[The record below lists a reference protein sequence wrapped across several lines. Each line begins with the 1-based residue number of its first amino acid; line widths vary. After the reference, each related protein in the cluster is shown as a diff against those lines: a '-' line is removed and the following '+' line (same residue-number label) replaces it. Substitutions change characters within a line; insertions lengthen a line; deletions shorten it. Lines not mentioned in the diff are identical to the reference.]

1 MKTVFI
7 RAIEAAVDEK
17 AAVLREAVLA
27 GAQSRFD
34 ADVSSFGIVPRS
46 PFAYWVSE
54 SFFDIFRLHSSVS
67 LSGINAAFGA
77 STKND
82 FRYLRLKTE
91 VYATTVLVP
100 DDSLHSLKWI
110 SFAKGGQFSAIYSD
124 ISLVVNWDAQGRELK
139 TDISE
144 YRGNR
149 GWGYQWS
156 AALNGHDLYFRPGV
170 TWSRRTQG
178 GLSFRIMPRSCIFAD
193 KGPAAFVANDASDR
207 LLALAAIFNSRPFS
221 ALVEMQMAFGS
232 YEVGVI
238 QRTPVPDLDQAV
250 TSRLSNLAYRIWSI
264 KRLLDSRTE
273 NSHAFSLPALLQ
285 VSGVGLT
292 SRAEAWAA
300 HASTLQAEI
309 DALSNEIDDHAYRLY
324 GISAED
330 RQRIEQGFGIASE
343 SAEAQQ
349 DDADDTEE
357 EAAEVDA
364 KPMVASLLSWAL
376 GVAFGRFDVCLAT
389 GERSAPPE
397 PEPFDPLPVCSP
409 GMLTGDNGL
418 PLGQPPAGYPLAFP
432 ADGLLVDDPGHPQ
445 DLITAVRSVFELVF
459 DDADARWKEAAELLG
474 TPELR
479 SWFASEFFGPHIKRY
494 SRSRRKA
501 PIYWQFATP
510 SGSYS
515 IWLYIHRATAD
526 SLFRVLELVSQKLRH
541 EEGKHAAL
549 LQEIGP
555 SPSPSQRRELEQQDS
570 FLSELS
576 GLKAEVTRVAPLWRP
591 DLDDGVL
598 LNFAPL
604 WRLVSQL
611 SSWQTECRSA
621 WDKLVRGDFDWAHLA
636 MHLWPERV
644 VPKCQTDRSLAI
656 AHGLEASFWFED
668 QDGSWRQRQVAEAT
682 IQQLIAERSSATV
695 KAALADLRAAPA
707 PVGRSIRRAPRAPRR
722 TTPRQPATPAGPDPA
737 LLNQVQ
743 AAIAAVPDGASR
755 ADVLAATG
763 ISAAQWT
770 AAIRTLLAAGS
781 VSQTGERRA
790 ARYLLSAE
798 GTP

>member
-7 RAIEAAVDEK
+7 RAIEAGLDEK
-17 AAVLREAVLA
+17 AAVLREAVQA

-34 ADVSSFGIVPRS
+34 ADVSTFSQVPRS
-46 PFAYWVSE
+46 PFAYW
-54 SFFDIFRLHSSVS
+54 
-67 LSGINAAFGA
+67 A
-77 STKND
+77 SDAIRGCFANHPRFELENRSAKVGLQTSDD
-82 FRYLRLKTE
+82 FRFVRLTHE
-91 VYATTVLVP
+91 VPANSQVMRWFP
-100 DDSLHSLKWI
+100 
-110 SFAKGGQFSAIYSD
+110 FAKGGSFSPFYADVILLMYWHD
-124 ISLVVNWDAQGRELK
+124 DGAMAKAWAGSLYNGSHWSRILK
-139 TDISE
+139 
-144 YRGNR
+144 NV
-149 GWGYQWS
+149 
-156 AALNGHDLYFRPGV
+156 DLFFRPGL
-170 TWSRRTQG
+170 TWPRRTQG
-178 GLSFRIMPRSCIFAD
+178 GLSFRIMPRGCIFAD
-193 KGPAAFVANDASDR
+193 KGPAAFVNNDAADR
-207 LLALAAIFNSRPFS
+207 LLALAAISNSRPFS

-238 QRTPVPDLDQAV
+238 QRTPVPDLDQAE
-250 TSRLSNLAYRIWSI
+250 TSRLSNLAHRIWLL

-273 NSHAFSLPALLQ
+273 NSHAFSLPSLLQ
-285 VSGVGLT
+285 VAAFNLKR
-292 SRAEAWAA
+292 RAEAWAV
-300 HASTLQAEI
+300 HASTLQAQI
-309 DALSNEIDDHAYRLY
+309 DALSNEIDDHAYKLY

-343 SAEAQQ
+343 AADAEP
-349 DDADDTEE
+349 DDADDSEE

-376 GVAFGRFDVCLAT
+376 GVAFGRFDVRLAT

-409 GMLTGDNGL
+409 GMLTVDDGL

-432 ADGLLVDDPGHPQ
+432 FDGLLVDDPGHPQ
-445 DLITAVRSVFELVF
+445 DLIGAVRSVFELVF
-459 DDADARWKEAAELLG
+459 DDADARGKEAAELLG
-474 TPELR
+474 TTDLR

-494 SRSRRKA
+494 SKSRRKA
-501 PIYWQFATP
+501 PMYWQFATP

-541 EEGKHAAL
+541 EEKKHGAL
-549 LQEIGP
+549 LQEAGP
-555 SPSPSQRRELEQQDS
+555 SPSPTQRRELEQQES

-576 GLKAEVTRVAPLWRP
+576 GLKAEVARVAPLWRP

-604 WRLVSQL
+604 WRLVPQL
-611 SSWQTECRSA
+611 SSWQTECRNA
-621 WDKLVRGDFDWAHLA
+621 WDKLSNEHYDWAHLA

-656 AHGLEASFWFED
+656 AHGLEATFWFED
-668 QDGSWRQRQVAEAT
+668 QDGAWRQREVAEAT

-707 PVGRSIRRAPRAPRR
+707 PVGRSTRRSTRAPRR
-722 TTPRQPATPAGPDPA
+722 TAPRQAASPAGPDLA

-743 AAIAAVPDGASR
+743 AAIATVPDGASR

-770 AAIRTLLAAGS
+770 AAIRALLAAGS
-781 VSQTGERRA
+781 VSQSGERRG
-790 ARYLLSAE
+790 ARYQISAG

>member
-17 AAVLREAVLA
+17 AAVLREAVQA

-34 ADVSSFGIVPRS
+34 ADVSTFSQVPRS
-46 PFAYWVSE
+46 PFAYWASDAIRGCFAAIPKLESE
-54 SFFDIFRLHSSVS
+54 GRTAKVGLQTSD
-67 LSGINAAFGA
+67 
-77 STKND
+77 D
-82 FRYLRLKTE
+82 FRFVRLMTE
-91 VYATTVLVP
+91 VIPEHRSFGWL
-100 DDSLHSLKWI
+100 
-110 SFAKGGQFSAIYSD
+110 SFAKGGAFSRFYSD
-124 ISLVVNWDAQGRELK
+124 IHLVVNWHNG
-139 TDISE
+139 
-144 YRGNR
+144 
-149 GWGYQWS
+149 GYEMY
-156 AALNGHDLYFRPGV
+156 AFNGIPYGTFGAPMRNPNFYFRPGL
-170 TWSRRTQG
+170 TWPRRTQG
-178 GLSFRIMPRSCIFAD
+178 GLSFRTMPRGCIFAD
-193 KGPAAFVANDASDR
+193 KGPTVFVDDDVTNN
-207 LLALAAIFNSRPFS
+207 LLALAAITNSQAFAS
-221 ALVEMQMAFGS
+221 LVQLQMAFGS

-238 QRTPVPDLDQAV
+238 QRTPAPQIDTNDIEQAAKLV
-250 TSRLSNLAYRIWSI
+250 NRAWSL
-264 KRLLDSRTE
+264 KRQLDSRTE
-273 NSHAFSLPALLQ
+273 NSNAFCLPALLQ
-285 VSGVGLT
+285 VAAVDLEGC
-292 SRAEAWAA
+292 AEAWAA

-364 KPMVASLLSWAL
+364 KPMVASLLSWCL
-376 GVAFGRFDVCLAT
+376 GVAFGRFDVRLAT
-389 GERSAPPE
+389 GERSATPE

-409 GMLTGDNGL
+409 GMLTGGDGL
-418 PLGQPPAGYPLAFP
+418 PLRHPPDGYPLAFP

-479 SWFASEFFGPHIKRY
+479 SWFATEFFGPHIKRY
-494 SRSRRKA
+494 SKSRRKA

-570 FLSELS
+570 FLSELN
-576 GLKAEVTRVAPLWRP
+576 GLKAEVTHVVPLWRP

-604 WRLVSQL
+604 WRLVPQL

-621 WDKLVRGDFDWAHLA
+621 WAKLVAEHYDWAHLA
-636 MHLWPERV
+636 MHLWPKRV
-644 VPKCQTDRSLAI
+644 VPKCKDERSLAI
-656 AHGLEASFWFED
+656 AHGLEATFWFED
-668 QDGSWRQRQVAEAT
+668 QDGTWRQRQVADAT
-682 IQQLIAERSSATV
+682 IQQLIAERSSASV

-707 PVGRSIRRAPRAPRR
+707 PVGRSTRRAARAPRSS
-722 TTPRQPATPAGPDPA
+722 TPRQQAAPAGPDA
-737 LLNQVQ
+737 TLLNQVQ
-743 AAIAAVPDGASR
+743 AAIGAVPEGASR

-763 ISAAQWT
+763 ISATQWT
-770 AAIRTLLAAGS
+770 AAIRSLLATSA
-781 VSQTGERRA
+781 VIQTGERRG
-790 ARYLLSAE
+790 ARYQLS
-798 GTP
+798 GGRTP

>member
-17 AAVLREAVLA
+17 AAVLREAVQA

-34 ADVSSFGIVPRS
+34 ADVTTFELVPTS
-46 PFAYWVSE
+46 PFSYWVGDE
-54 SFFDIFRLHSSVS
+54 IRRL
-67 LSGINAAFGA
+67 FA
-77 STKND
+77 SIPPLENDRRKARRGLGTNDD
-82 FRYLRLKTE
+82 FRFLRLWFE
-91 VYATTVLVP
+91 VGACSSAWLSY
-100 DDSLHSLKWI
+100 
-110 SFAKGGQFSAIYSD
+110 AKGGQFSRFYSSID
-124 ISLVVNWDAQGRELK
+124 LLVSWADNGAQLK
-139 TDISE
+139 AFFIGNGESPSRNIRSE
-144 YRGNR
+144 
-149 GWGYQWS
+149 S
-156 AALNGHDLYFRPGV
+156 DYFRPGL
-170 TWSRRTQG
+170 TWSLRTQADI
-178 GLSFRIMPRSCIFAD
+178 SFRLLPSGCIFGS
-193 KGPAAFVANDASDR
+193 KGPAALVAQDSAQEI
-207 LLALAAIFNSRPFS
+207 LCLAAIANSSVFGF
-221 ALVEMQMAFGS
+221 LVNTQMTFGS

-238 QRTPVPDLDQAV
+238 QRTPVPELDQAD
-250 TSRLSNLAYRIWSI
+250 TTLLAKLAQQVWSL

-285 VSGVGLT
+285 VAAVDLKG
-292 SRAEAWAA
+292 RAEAWAA

-309 DALSNEIDDHAYRLY
+309 DSLSDEIDYRIYRLY

-330 RQRIEQGFGIASE
+330 RQRIKQGFGIASE
-343 SAEAQQ
+343 SAVSE
-349 DDADDTEE
+349 DDSADDTEE

-364 KPMVASLLSWAL
+364 KPMVASLLSWCL
-376 GVAFGRFDVCLAT
+376 GVAFGRFDVRLASVD
-389 GERSAPPE
+389 RPAPPE
-397 PEPFDPLPVCSP
+397 PEPFDPLPICSP
-409 GMLTGDNGL
+409 GMLTGEDCL
-418 PLGQPPAGYPLAFP
+418 PLSAPPAGYPLAFP
-432 ADGLLVDDPGHPQ
+432 SDGLLVDDPGHPQ
-445 DLITAVRSVFELVF
+445 DLISAVRSVFELVF
-459 DDADARWKEAAELLG
+459 DDPDGRWKDAPELLG
-474 TPELR
+474 TTELR

-494 SRSRRKA
+494 SKSRRKA

-515 IWLYIHRATAD
+515 IWLYIYRATAD

-549 LQEIGP
+549 LQEAGP
-555 SPSPSQRRELEQQDS
+555 SPSLSQRRELEQQES

-576 GLKAEVTRVAPLWRP
+576 GLKAEVTRVVPLWRP

-604 WRLVSQL
+604 WRLVPQH

-621 WDKLVRGDFDWAHLA
+621 WAKLVAEHYDWAHLA

-656 AHGLEASFWFED
+656 AHGLEATFWFED
-668 QDGSWRQRQVAEAT
+668 QDGTWRQRQVAEAT

-707 PVGRSIRRAPRAPRR
+707 PVGRSTRRAVRSPRR
-722 TTPRQPATPAGPDPA
+722 TTPRQSATPAGPDPA

-743 AAIAAVPDGASR
+743 SAIGAVPEGASR

-770 AAIRTLLAAGS
+770 AAIRALLATSA
-781 VSQTGERRA
+781 VIQTGERRG
-790 ARYLLSAE
+790 ARYQLS
-798 GTP
+798 GGRTP